1 MYTELRSRH
10 GCVPD
15 LYPTMPRRTQLGC
28 RDSAMNSLVAMPPE
42 SASITVCV
50 ATFDR
55 PQLVR
60 RAIDSALAQNDPNLD
75 VLVVNQGDPTT
86 TAALNQRYADQP
98 VSVIDAQPWGLSMS
112 RNEAIKNA
120 SSTWIAFLDDDDRL
134 LPNWSTIL
142 GRHVA
147 PDVGL
152 ASCSARLESSEGL
165 PLGMLSAAE
174 PVALI
179 EEVRGMHQAGCFVA
193 RLDLVRDVGGY
204 LPGLN
209 AAHQSELWIRL
220 CAEIESRGMRVVSDE
235 EVGTVITREPPERR
249 RLANPLTQYEGGR
262 WLLAR
267 HRTHLR
273 RDRRRWANT
282 QGVIAVNAARLGKYP
297 EARVRSVR
305 AAKADP
311 RSFKRW
317 LRVLATAFPFVARR
331 IWTDASTFDHL
342 ESSQTLDLVRR
353 LAPELPERQDD
364 LLFLPWEYQTNQPS
378 SSDRDGTP
386 FWGETLNDVRY
397 QVPVY
402 RWAASLLRKGRVSA
416 PVLDVGCGSGEK
428 LITHI
433 ASVTEGY
440 LGIDQPSGIA
450 SAQAKFPHG
459 HWQAVDLASSA
470 SDASLSSRTFD
481 LVICADV
488 IEHVPDPH
496 QLLAYVRRMIAPGG
510 RAIIS
515 TPDRDRLE
523 KATGL
528 GPPHNPRHIREWN
541 AEEFELLL
549 SSHGFEVLR
558 ARHLLPRSY
567 SPTVL
572 DAKIAIHRLLHGKAV
587 PDRRSCMAY
596 LVKPTQDVPR

>member
-1 MYTELRSRH
+1 
-10 GCVPD
+10 
-15 LYPTMPRRTQLGC
+15 MPGRTQLGC
-28 RDSAMNSLVAMPPE
+28 RDLAMNSLAAMPAE

-55 PQLVR
+55 PQLVG
-60 RAIDSALAQNDPNLD
+60 RAIDSALAQTDPSVD
-75 VLVVNQGDPTT
+75 VLVVNQGEPAT
-86 TAALNQRYADQP
+86 TAALNERYADQP
-98 VSVIDAQPWGLSMS
+98 VSVIDAEPWGLSMS

-142 GRHVA
+142 RRHLA
-147 PDVGL
+147 PGVGL
-152 ASCSARLESSEGL
+152 ASCSARLETSEGL
-165 PLGMLSAAE
+165 PLGTLSASE

-193 RLDLVRDVGGY
+193 RLDLVRDIGGY
-204 LPGLN
+204 LPGLS

-220 CAEIESRGMRVVSDE
+220 CAEIEARGMKVVADE
-235 EVGTVITREPPERR
+235 EIGTAISRVPPQRR

-297 EARVRSVR
+297 EARVRSIR

-311 RSFKRW
+311 RSPKRW

-331 IWTDASTFDHL
+331 IWTDASTFDHV

-353 LAPELPERQDD
+353 LAPGLPERQDD
-364 LLFLPWEYQTNQPS
+364 LLFLPWRYQTNQPS

-386 FWGETLNDVRY
+386 FWGETVNDVRY

-416 PVLDVGCGSGEK
+416 PVLDVGCGSGQK

-433 ASVTEGY
+433 ASVTEDY

-459 HWQAVDLASSA
+459 HWQAVDLASTA
-470 SDASLSSRTFD
+470 SDESPASRTFD

-496 QLLAYVRRMIAPGG
+496 QLLAFIRRMIAPGG
-510 RAIIS
+510 QAIVS

-523 KATGL
+523 KATCL

-549 SSHGFEVLR
+549 SSHGFEILR

-587 PDRRSCMAY
+587 PDRRSCMVY
-596 LVKPTQDVPR
+596 LVKPTQDAPR